1 MGIDPGLER
10 TGYGVLQG
18 DALRPR
24 VCEAG
29 VLVTGRRGDLGD
41 RLARLHQDV
50 AHLLGDVHPDL
61 VVLEDL
67 FAHPRF
73 PRTAIVLG
81 HARGVICLAVAASHA
96 RMLALAPSAV
106 KRAVTGS
113 GRASKAQVAAA
124 VRTLLGLRRLS
135 EPHAADA
142 LALAYAGL
150 ARLRTVPR

>member
-1 MGIDPGLER
+1 MGIDPGLEH
-10 TGYGVLQG
+10 TGYGILQG
-18 DALRPR
+18 GGSRPR
-24 VCEAG
+24 VLEMG
-29 VLVTGRRGDLGD
+29 VLATDRRGELGG
-41 RLARLHQDV
+41 RLQHLHKDV
-50 AHLLGDVHPDL
+50 EQLLREVRPEL

-81 HARGVICLAVAASHA
+81 HARGVICLAVAASGA
-96 RMLALAPSAV
+96 RMVTLAPSVV

-113 GRASKAQVAAA
+113 GRATKAQVQEA
-124 VRTLLGLRRLS
+124 VRALLGLRRLP